1 MSNKKKAI
9 ILAHEIRFGSG
20 NPYALHN
27 GEELEYDTI
36 LKSNVEACDASL
48 EEVIASRKLLQDPY
62 AYIDDQGNKVGIR
75 ASMIDTKN
83 TNTVN
88 FNVISDKEMEIKAH
102 VKELQISLW
111 REQKTKNPFDILSPE
126 LALNFLGYE
135 VEEYET
141 LGNYKFN
148 GFEYEVAGSID
159 NTQRTAH
166 LSMRFPYKTRRFTL
180 AHELGHAVLHS
191 TMMMSLHRDRP
202 VTNASK
208 KRDLIEQEA
217 DIFATN
223 FLMPEK
229 LVIKEFYARFQ
240 TEKFTLS
247 EEVAF
252 AMQKELQQLNHLTRR
267 ELSKLLACSKFYN
280 GKHFTSLSERFEVSV
295 ETMAIRIEELFL
307 V

>member
-1 MSNKKKAI
+1 MSDRKEAA
-9 ILAHEIRFGSG
+9 LALVHKVRFRSG

-36 LKSNVEACDASL
+36 FKSNVTCDASL
-48 EEVIASRKLLQDPY
+48 EEIIASRKILQDPY

-75 ASMIDTKN
+75 ASMSDTRNAN
-83 TNTVN
+83 TIN
-88 FNVISDKEMEIKAH
+88 FDVISDKGTEIKAH
-102 VKELQISLW
+102 VKELQMSLW
-111 REQKTKNPFDILSPE
+111 RKRKTKNPFDVLNPK
-126 LALNFLGYE
+126 LALKFLGYE
-135 VEEYET
+135 IEEYET
-141 LGNYKFN
+141 LGNHKFN

-159 NTQRTAH
+159 NTQKTAH

-202 VTNASK
+202 VTTASK

-229 LVIKEFYARFQ
+229 LVRKEFCARFQ

-247 EEVAF
+247 EEAAF
-252 AMQKELQQLNHLTRR
+252 AIRKELQQLDHLTRR
-267 ELSKLLACSKFYN
+267 ELSKLLASSKFYN
-280 GKHFTSLSERFEVSV
+280 GKYFTSLSEQFEVSI